1 MKKYDVLSVGD
12 INVEIT
18 MTNLSSMPVLG
29 REVLADGLLT
39 TLGGSTVNTAV
50 GLAVQGLSSAFVGKL
65 GQDDNADFLRREL
78 AAYGVDGS
86 HLAVDEKEPTGVTV
100 SLSTAGDR
108 AMVTC
113 MGAIGTLSDA
123 DVSDELLGQSRHLH
137 VGGYFLQP
145 ALRPG
150 LPVLFD
156 RAHAAGLTTSFDTGW
171 DDSEAWGGNLRE
183 VLAKTDVFL
192 PNESEALA
200 ITGEQD
206 VPAAARALARIVK
219 VAVVKWGKRGACVCT
234 GDTFIQLPAY
244 RGKPVDTTGAG
255 DAFNAGF
262 LSAFVRGLS
271 LDDCLRWGLASGS
284 ISVTRLGS
292 AASCPNR
299 ADIEAMIASND
310 VEA

>member
-1 MKKYDVLSVGD
+1 MVFY
-12 INVEIT
+12 
-18 MTNLSSMPVLG
+18 SSLIP
-29 REVLADGLLT
+29 E
-39 TLGGSTVNTAV
+39 
-50 GLAVQGLSSAFVGKL
+50 AVQQYTVPEGSELWHLASGTFRVPAGTACTLPLLPSPCALLLFHPAGGAL
-65 GQDDNADFLRREL
+65 LYGGAPTLR
-78 AAYGVDGS
+78 

-219 VAVVKWGKRGACVCT
+219 VAVVKWGKHGACVCT